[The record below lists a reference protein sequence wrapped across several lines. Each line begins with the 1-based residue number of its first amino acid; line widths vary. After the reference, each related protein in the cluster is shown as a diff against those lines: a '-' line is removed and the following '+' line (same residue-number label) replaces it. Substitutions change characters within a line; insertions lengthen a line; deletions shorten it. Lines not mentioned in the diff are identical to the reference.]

1 MNGFAH
7 GLMEALLRDSAFIL
21 PQLFLAALGTLMLWP
36 GDLLFNKAEKHK
48 WAGVTG
54 IILLFAMVLVA
65 KTPEGTGFSG
75 MYRVDGLTKGFQI
88 LCVLGAFG
96 TVVLSQRVL
105 NALKEQTV
113 EYYALILFSLTGML
127 FLCGAVDFISFYFS
141 LELMAI
147 CIYILV
153 AYLRKQSRGVEAGL
167 KYFLLGAF
175 SSGILLYGISLLF
188 AAAIEAGRQQGVDLV
203 GTSFTNFAVLGNLL
217 PLAAKSNGLL
227 VTAGLLMVMVGLSF
241 KVAAVPFH
249 MWSPDAYEGAPTP
262 ITAFMAT
269 APKAAALA
277 AFLRVFATAFPALA
291 HEWTLPLGYVAAASM
306 ILGNVAAVK
315 QQSMK
320 RLLAY
325 SSIAHV
331 GYMLLGVISGGD
343 AGAQAVWLYMVTYLV
358 MNFGAFAIVI
368 HLQGKGEGER
378 IEDFRGLN
386 QRHPFLAFAMM
397 MFLLS
402 LAGIPPLVG
411 FFGKFYL
418 FQMAVAK
425 GHITLVTIA
434 FLTSVVS
441 AFYYLGVVNQ
451 MYFKDAPAVEEGAEP
466 ESVSLATHTI
476 VALTCLLVLVGTLFA
491 PKLVDWAGGIASR
504 EKASIVAMN

>member
-48 WAGVTG
+48 WAGVTSV
-54 IILLFAMVLVA
+54 ILLFTLLLVVKA
-65 KTPEGTGFSG
+65 PEGTGFSG
-75 MYRVDGLTKGFQI
+75 MYKVDGLTRGFQI

-96 TVVLSQRVL
+96 TVVLSQRLL

-113 EYYALILFSLTGML
+113 EYYALILFSLCGML

-153 AYLRKQSRGVEAGL
+153 TYLRKQARGVEAGL
-167 KYFLLGAF
+167 KYFLLGVF

-188 AAAIEAGRQQGVDLV
+188 AATGGRSLA
-203 GTSFTNFAVLGNLL
+203 FAEVAQAL
-217 PLAAKSNGLL
+217 PLVNKSSSML
-227 VTAGLLMVMVGLSF
+227 VTAGVLMVLVGLSF

-277 AFLRVFATAFPALA
+277 AFLRVFSTAFPGLA
-291 HEWTLPLGYVAAASM
+291 HDWAAPLGYVAAASM
-306 ILGNVAAVK
+306 VLGNVAAIK

-331 GYMLLGVISGGD
+331 GYMLLGVLSGGD
-343 AGAQAVWLYMVTYLV
+343 AGAQAVWLYMATYLV

-397 MFLLS
+397 VFLLS

-411 FFGKFYL
+411 FFAKFYL
-418 FQMAVAK
+418 FQLAVAK
-425 GHITLVTIA
+425 GHILLVVIA

-451 MYFKDAPAVEEGAEP
+451 MYFKDAPALPEGAEP
-466 ESVSLATHTI
+466 EAVSPTTHVI
-476 VALTCLLVLVGTLFA
+476 VALACLLILVGTFFA
-491 PKLVDWAGGIASR
+491 PKLVDWAGGIGSR
-504 EKASIVAMN
+504 DKASVLAMN